1 MYNAEKLQKLHRLAE
16 ENNFREL
23 RKEIVTLEEID
34 ISEFIE
40 EIPIDKGTIVFRTLP
55 KDIAAEVFTNFE
67 RETQERIVNEIT
79 DQELLF
85 IIDEMYLDDLV
96 DMVEESPAGVVKKV
110 LKNTDSELRYKINE
124 FLQYPKDSAGSIMT
138 AEFTNLRYSMTV
150 KEALDYI
157 RKNGVDSETLYN
169 CFVIS
174 KKRVLQGV
182 VPLNKL
188 MLADDDEL
196 VSNIMEGVVKVN
208 TDDYKEDV
216 ANVVAKYDY
225 ISVPVVDSENRL
237 VGIITVDDI
246 IDVLEAEATEDFERM
261 AGTIPSGK
269 PYLKTSAFTLAK
281 NRIPWLL
288 FLMISGMITGNILSQ
303 YEAAFAAIPILVTF
317 IPMLTDTGG
326 NSGSQSST
334 LVIRGMVLSEIEIKD
349 GFRVIWKELQ
359 VGLISGLV
367 LSLAN
372 YVRLLITYP
381 GQAPMVLV
389 VTLSLFATVVLAKVV
404 GGMLPII
411 AKLFKADPAIM
422 ASPLITT
429 IVDAVSLIIYFHLA
443 EIILKI

>member
-1 MYNAEKLQKLHRLAE
+1 MYNAEKLEKLHRLAE
-16 ENNFREL
+16 ENNYREL

-67 RETQERIVNEIT
+67 RETQEKIVNEIT

-110 LKNTDSELRYKINE
+110 LKNADNELRSKINE
-124 FLQYPKDSAGSIMT
+124 FLKYPKDSAGSIMT
-138 AEFTNLRYSMTV
+138 AEFTNLRSSMTV
-150 KEALDYI
+150 KEALEYI
-157 RKNGVDSETLYN
+157 RKRGVDSETLYN

-188 MLADDDEL
+188 VLSDDYELLA
-196 VSNIMEGVVKVN
+196 NIMEGVVKVN
-208 TDDYKEDV
+208 TDDNKEDV

-269 PYLKTSAFTLAK
+269 AYLKTSAFTLAK

-349 GFRVIWKELQ
+349 GFKVIWKELQ

-381 GQAPMVLV
+381 GQSAIVLV
-389 VTLSLFATVVLAKVV
+389 VTLALFATVVLAKVV
-404 GGMLPII
+404 GGLLPII

-429 IVDAVSLIIYFHLA
+429 IVDSVSLIIYFHLA
-443 EIILKI
+443 ELILNI